1 MTDNFGYLYVKQ
13 NRFDWKWAQISV
25 LTASRS
31 TVGPN

>member
-13 NRFDWKWAQISV
+13 NRFDWKLVKISV

-31 TVGPN
+31 ALGPT